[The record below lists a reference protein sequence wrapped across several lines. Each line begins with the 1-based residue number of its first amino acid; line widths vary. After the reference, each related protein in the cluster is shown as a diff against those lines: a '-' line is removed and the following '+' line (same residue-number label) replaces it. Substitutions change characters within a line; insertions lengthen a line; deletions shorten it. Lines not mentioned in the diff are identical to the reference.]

1 MLLCIS
7 VSGNSIIENITIID
21 IITATIALMAFV
33 LSLIVFCVD
42 RKDRKNANAPL
53 LIYEKEQFK
62 EYYLKN
68 GQECSFLNN
77 EIPYVDC
84 LKFQLDRRVFQTVR
98 DGIRD
103 KDKKTRVSLIM
114 NFSEDNKE
122 ISSTLREIDYNRITL
137 KNVGAPLIS
146 FQIKWIKI
154 VFKEKEKLLYLGPNK
169 GYDKLNIYIPNNNN
183 IEISISA
190 FYTESGKFKPF
201 DSALKNETNSR
212 DKGAYTADNMLETY
226 MPVDASL
233 FKDIQIYCITTNIY
247 NKKYYQTMRM
257 EEISQV
263 IYPDAHLMDRKEK
276 FKELVKL
283 LNHNL
288 KKYTETVKNSKEDKY
303 TT

>member
-7 VSGNSIIENITIID
+7 VSGNSIIKNITIID
-21 IITATIALMAFV
+21 IITATIALLAFV
-33 LSLIVFCVD
+33 LSLVVFCVD

-53 LIYEKEQFK
+53 LITEKEQFK
-62 EYYLKN
+62 GYYLES
-68 GQECSFLNN
+68 GQGRLFFNN

-103 KDKKTRVSLIM
+103 DDKKTRVSLIM

-122 ISSTLREIDYNRITL
+122 INNTLREIDYNRITL

-146 FQIKWIKI
+146 FQIKWVKI
-154 VFKEKEKLLYLGPNK
+154 VFREKLLYLGPNK
-169 GYDKLNIYIPNNNN
+169 EYDKLNIYIPNNNN

-190 FYTESGKFKPF
+190 FYTESGKYKPF
-201 DSALKNETNSR
+201 NSELQNETNSR
-212 DKGAYTADNMLETY
+212 DKGAYTADNMFETY
-226 MPVDASL
+226 MPVNASL

-263 IYPDAHLMDRKEK
+263 IYPDAHLMNRKER
-276 FKELVKL
+276 FKESTKL
-283 LNHNL
+283 LRHNL
-288 KKYTETVKNSKEDKY
+288 KK
-303 TT
+303 

>member
-62 EYYLKN
+62 EYYLES
-68 GQECSFLNN
+68 GQGRSFLNN

-84 LKFQLDRRVFQTVR
+84 LKFLLDRRVFQTVR

-122 ISSTLREIDYNRITL
+122 INSTLREIDYNRITL

-169 GYDKLNIYIPNNNN
+169 EYDKLNIYIPNNNN

-190 FYTESGKFKPF
+190 FYTESGKSKPF

-212 DKGAYTADNMLETY
+212 DKGAYTADNMFETY

-276 FKELVKL
+276 FKEFVKL
-283 LNHNL
+283 LMHNL
-288 KKYTETVKNSKEDKY
+288 KKYKETVKNLKEDIFY
-303 TT
+303 